1 MLGHET
7 SSHRAQ
13 YNRNTQPSAVI
24 ASAVAKERL
33 GCQRFNSGIEGREA
47 QVLTQVSL
55 GPRWISK
62 WPTAGRRRGLQLA
75 ALGLAVD
82 LGVVQLL
89 PDAGVVFLVLT
100 PGA

>member
-1 MLGHET
+1 MDT
-7 SSHRAQ
+7 
-13 YNRNTQPSAVI
+13 
-24 ASAVAKERL
+24 
-33 GCQRFNSGIEGREA
+33 
-47 QVLTQVSL
+47 
-55 GPRWISK
+55 K